1 MQPGSGGRKN
11 TAPGPK
17 DEPVKKNIGFLLLF
31 FLLAG
36 GVQIGAGTEDP
47 LQKKLDEAVAKHKT
61 DPENIDNIIWLGR
74 RTAYTG
80 RYREAVK
87 IYTEGLKKFPEEP
100 RLYRHRGHRY
110 ITLREF
116 DLAIHD
122 FAEAVRL
129 IRGTEDRVQPD
140 GMPNKMNIPLSTLH
154 SNVWYH
160 LGLAHYL
167 KGDLEKALSA
177 YKECMKVS
185 KNDDM
190 VTATAH
196 WLYMTYRRMGKEA
209 ETGKVLGLITK
220 RMRIIENTAYYNLL
234 LFYKGYFT
242 EPMLFSGHGS
252 SGKDP
257 AVLYGLGNWYFYNGD
272 KVKARKLFEKA
283 LETGNKA
290 AFGYIAAEAH
300 LKQMK

>member
-1 MQPGSGGRKN
+1 MPPGSANRKN
-11 TAPGPK
+11 TAPAPRG
-17 DEPVKKNIGFLLLF
+17 DPVKKYTGFLCLLLCCAVF
-31 FLLAG
+31 ILPNT
-36 GVQIGAGTEDP
+36 VDP
-47 LQKKLDEAVAKHKT
+47 LQKKLDEAAAAYKA
-61 DPENIDNIIWLGR
+61 DPDNIDNIIWLGR

-80 RYREAVK
+80 RYREAVQV
-87 IYTEGLKKFPEEP
+87 YTEGLKKFPDEP

-116 DLAIHD
+116 DLAIND
-122 FAEAVRL
+122 FNEAVRL
-129 IRGTEDRVQPD
+129 ISGTEDRVEPD

-185 KNDDM
+185 KNGDM
-190 VTATAH
+190 VTATAN
-196 WLYMTYRRMGKEA
+196 WLYMTYRLMGKEA
-209 ETGKVLGLITK
+209 ETGKVLGRITK
-220 RMRIIENTAYYNLL
+220 RLMIIENTAYYNLL

-242 EPMLFSGHGS
+242 EQMVLDGHGS

-257 AVLYGLGNWYFYNGD
+257 AVLYGLGNWYLYNG
-272 KVKARKLFEKA
+272 KKEEARKLFMKA
-283 LETGNKA
+283 IATGSKA
-290 AFGYIAAEAH
+290 SFGYIAAEAH
-300 LKQMK
+300 LKRM